1 MSKRIKYIVNQLIK
15 HYLSP
20 VKYARH
26 LGVKVG
32 NNTLI
37 ADKRHWSS
45 EAYLISIGSNC
56 QITEG
61 VKIHT
66 HGGGSLLRSS
76 IPDFDSFGKVRI
88 GNNCY
93 IGAYSQIMPGVTIED
108 NVLVAAGSVVTKSV
122 PKGYV
127 VGGNPARIICT
138 TESFIER
145 NAQYNLHSK
154 GLSQEQ
160 KRQLL
165 LSLPDEEFMVKPFLK
180 V

>member
-66 HGGGSLLRSS
+66 HGGG
-76 IPDFDSFGKVRI
+76 
-88 GNNCY
+88 
-93 IGAYSQIMPGVTIED
+93 GV
-108 NVLVAAGSVVTKSV
+108 
-122 PKGYV
+122 Y
-127 VGGNPARIICT
+127 
-138 TESFIER
+138 
-145 NAQYNLHSK
+145 
-154 GLSQEQ
+154 
-160 KRQLL
+160 
-165 LSLPDEEFMVKPFLK
+165 
-180 V
+180 